1 MEANLQLSIK
11 ACKLPEDVRSEQ
23 LEFTATW
30 GFTMPRRLSQ
40 APTLLGSIL
49 LPAYGTWGAAL
60 LVLPTTPWM
69 ADLLFQD
76 SGV

>member
-49 LPAYGTWGAAL
+49 LPA
-60 LVLPTTPWM
+60 
-69 ADLLFQD
+69 
-76 SGV
+76 